1 MKSSPRSR
9 AWCGRCSWRTRSP
22 SSSDSSSSGWT
33 PMPEAPQAG
42 HATFNFKAAITQ
54 MVQRNASDLLLKVG
68 RPATIRVNGELVA
81 LDSSPLKPEELKSL
95 AEQIMTPRQVK
106 EFAEHKEA
114 DFAIGVP
121 GVGRF
126 RTNVYQQRG
135 TVAFAF
141 RAIPYEVKTIHDLNL
156 PPVLEEI
163 GLRPRG
169 LVLVTG
175 VTGSGKSTAL
185 AAMINHINTNRR
197 VNIITIEDPI
207 EFLHRDNLANI
218 SQREVGNDTL
228 SFNAALRHVLRQAPD
243 VMLIGEIRDME
254 TLDTALKAA
263 DTGHLVF
270 STLHTTDAT
279 QTINRV
285 ISFFPPHQHDEVR
298 HLLSTALQAIV
309 SLRLVPRKDGKGR
322 VPASE
327 VLINT
332 AAVQENMRDLTKSL
346 SIPDLI
352 AQGSVQYGMQSFDQS
367 LMYWYQQG
375 TVSYESAIF
384 YATNPSEFA
393 LKVSGVD
400 SGESQA
406 FGGTT
411 AAARKL
417 APELKVPTVPGS
429 HGPVE
434 DAEAGSK
441 IAEKIGF
448 PVIIKAAA
456 GGGGKGMRVAQDE
469 ETFPQA
475 FSLAKQEALAAFG
488 SDEVYIEKYLARPR
502 HIEIQI
508 MGDTHGRIMH
518 LCERDCSVQRR
529 HQKLI
534 EEAPSPAVDSTLR
547 QDIGDA
553 AVRLA
558 EAIAYVGAGTI
569 EFLLDEDGSFYF
581 MEMNTRIQVEHP
593 VTEMCTNFDLV
604 KEQIRVAAGEPLSLV
619 MNGNRLRGHAIECR
633 VNAEDPARNFQ
644 PSPGTVT
651 AYHPPGGP
659 GVRVDTHIYAGYTV
673 PRFYDSLLAK
683 LIVHGNNRAEALA
696 RMRQALD
703 SFIIE
708 GVTTTI
714 PFLSRVMRHPDF
726 VAGRVDTKFLE
737 REPQL
742 LQPPT

>member
-1 MKSSPRSR
+1 
-9 AWCGRCSWRTRSP
+9 
-22 SSSDSSSSGWT
+22 
-33 PMPEAPQAG
+33 MPEAPQTG
-42 HATFNFKAAITQ
+42 PSFNFKHAITQ
-54 MVQRNASDLLLKVG
+54 MVQRGASDLVLKVG
-68 RPATIRVNGELVA
+68 RPATVRVNGDLVA
-81 LDSSPLKPEELKSL
+81 LNTAPLKPDELKSL

-207 EFLHRDNLANI
+207 EFL
-218 SQREVGNDTL
+218 QREVGNDTL

-243 VMLIGEIRDME
+243 VILIGEIRDME

-411 AAARKL
+411 AAA
-417 APELKVPTVPGS
+417 G
-429 HGPVE
+429 
-434 DAEAGSK
+434 
-441 IAEKIGF
+441 
-448 PVIIKAAA
+448 
-456 GGGGKGMRVAQDE
+456 
-469 ETFPQA
+469 
-475 FSLAKQEALAAFG
+475 
-488 SDEVYIEKYLARPR
+488 
-502 HIEIQI
+502 
-508 MGDTHGRIMH
+508 
-518 LCERDCSVQRR
+518 
-529 HQKLI
+529 
-534 EEAPSPAVDSTLR
+534 
-547 QDIGDA
+547 
-553 AVRLA
+553 
-558 EAIAYVGAGTI
+558 
-569 EFLLDEDGSFYF
+569 
-581 MEMNTRIQVEHP
+581 
-593 VTEMCTNFDLV
+593 
-604 KEQIRVAAGEPLSLV
+604 
-619 MNGNRLRGHAIECR
+619 LRGDIT
-633 VNAEDPARNFQ
+633 P
-644 PSPGTVT
+644 
-651 AYHPPGGP
+651 
-659 GVRVDTHIYAGYTV
+659 
-673 PRFYDSLLAK
+673 
-683 LIVHGNNRAEALA
+683 
-696 RMRQALD
+696 
-703 SFIIE
+703 
-708 GVTTTI
+708 
-714 PFLSRVMRHPDF
+714 
-726 VAGRVDTKFLE
+726 
-737 REPQL
+737 
-742 LQPPT
+742 